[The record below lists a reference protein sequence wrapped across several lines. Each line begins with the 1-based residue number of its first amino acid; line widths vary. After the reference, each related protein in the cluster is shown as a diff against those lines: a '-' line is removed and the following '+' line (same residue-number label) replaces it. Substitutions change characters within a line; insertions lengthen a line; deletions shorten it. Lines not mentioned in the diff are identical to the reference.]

1 MLRLSRAVV
10 WIATGMVSIGIFPV
24 TESHAL
30 LGRAGVPVALQP
42 LALYS
47 AAALDLAFGVATLWP

>member
-1 MLRLSRAVV
+1 
-10 WIATGMVSIGIFPV
+10 MVSIGIFPV